1 MEELA
6 VEVCGENGVYYKAFV
21 TDVFD
26 DELLVSFENDWQPE
40 SRFPLSQVRLPPP
53 DSNAKVDFQVDQEVE
68 VFSRASEQEEC
79 GWWKAI
85 IKMMKG
91 DFVVVQYLGWDNTY
105 TEIVPAERLRPKTN
119 MPPVDKGTFHKVEV
133 EVPEELREYSAKIEN
148 AHKDFQRSIGAASC
162 RYVPD
167 RGVLLAISR
176 SELCRKRSAMLQE
189 MHFRNMTQ
197 KALLL
202 KRTEEAARQLECTK
216 LQSST
221 GGTNSGGAGGG
232 SRGGHHRLS
241 SSCNDQRQACSDGHT
256 DEFSV
261 REDLMGLAIGA
272 HGANIQQAR
281 KLEGITN
288 IELEE
293 NSCTFKIY
301 GETREA
307 VKKARSM
314 LEYSEEH
321 IQVPRY
327 LVGKVIGKNGRNIQ
341 EIVDKSGVHVRVKV
355 EGDNEPQPS
364 IPREE
369 GQVPFVFVG
378 TVENI
383 ADAKVFL
390 DYHVAHLKDVEHL
403 RQEKQLIDQ
412 QLRTMHGS
420 TMGSMQN
427 FPMARRDRGYNVD
440 QEISSGRGRG
450 GPVRGRGRGRGGGG
464 SRYNSASRHQTPDP
478 SSDDHHHVSSSYQG
492 SGRGGGQYHTQGS
505 GGEGSGG
512 WTGGSFLGGGHQQQ
526 SLSRGSPQSRGG
538 GQGRREGAGGRR
550 GDGQRR
556 SEDRRRTA
564 DEDETLLDG
573 GRETASTNAAPDRG
587 GSFSHSSSNKSST
600 QDGNS
605 GAPPAPKGQREMG
618 NRRGGSHRPAAS
630 QHKKNSGTQATE
642 KTGGGNSSGGGGNAA
657 GGGGGGSGTGAA
669 TGGGTGGGK
678 EAMVNG
684 TSG

>member
-26 DELLVSFENDWQPE
+26 EELLVSFENDWQPE
-40 SRFPLSQVRLPPP
+40 SRFPLSQVRLPPS
-53 DSNAKVDFQVDQEVE
+53 DSSAKVDFQVDQEVE

-79 GWWKAI
+79 GWWRAT
-85 IKMMKG
+85 IKMIKG

-105 TEIVPAERLRPKTN
+105 TEIVPADRLRPKTN

-133 EVPEELREYSAKIEN
+133 DVPEELREYSAKIEN

-162 RYVPD
+162 RYVPE

-221 GGTNSGGAGGG
+221 GSH
-232 SRGGHHRLS
+232 S
-241 SSCNDQRQACSDGHT
+241 

-341 EIVDKSGVHVRVKV
+341 EIVDKSGVVRVKV

-420 TMGSMQN
+420 TMGSMQS

-440 QEISSGRGRG
+440 PEISSGRGRG
-450 GPVRGRGRGRGGGG
+450 GPVRGRGRGRGGGS

-505 GGEGSGG
+505 GGAGSGG
-512 WTGGSFLGGGHQQQ
+512 WSGGSFLGGHPQPSG
-526 SLSRGSPQSRGG
+526 GSPQSRGG

-564 DEDETLLDG
+564 DEEETLLDG

-587 GSFSHSSSNKSST
+587 GSFSHSSSNKSGS

-630 QHKKNSGTQATE
+630 QHKKNSGTQAAE
-642 KTGGGNSSGGGGNAA
+642 KTGGGNSSGGGGSTT
-657 GGGGGGSGTGAA
+657 GGGGSSAGAA
-669 TGGGTGGGK
+669 TGGGAGGGK

>member
-26 DELLVSFENDWQPE
+26 EELLVSFENDWQPE
-40 SRFPLSQVRLPPP
+40 SRFPLSQVRLPPS
-53 DSNAKVDFQVDQEVE
+53 DSSAKVDFQVDQEVE

-79 GWWKAI
+79 GWWRAT
-85 IKMMKG
+85 IKMIKG

-105 TEIVPAERLRPKTN
+105 TEIVPADRLRPKTN

-133 EVPEELREYSAKIEN
+133 DVPEELREYSAKIEN

-162 RYVPD
+162 RYVPE

-221 GGTNSGGAGGG
+221 G
-232 SRGGHHRLS
+232 S
-241 SSCNDQRQACSDGHT
+241 SHS

-341 EIVDKSGVHVRVKV
+341 EIVDKSGVVRVKV

-420 TMGSMQN
+420 TMGSMQS

-440 QEISSGRGRG
+440 PEISSGRGRG
-450 GPVRGRGRGRGGGG
+450 GPVRGRGRGRGGGS

-505 GGEGSGG
+505 GGAGSGG
-512 WTGGSFLGGGHQQQ
+512 WSGGSFLGGHPQPSG
-526 SLSRGSPQSRGG
+526 GSPQSRGG

-564 DEDETLLDG
+564 DEEETLLDG

-587 GSFSHSSSNKSST
+587 GSFSHSSSNKSGS

-630 QHKKNSGTQATE
+630 QHKKNSGTQAAE
-642 KTGGGNSSGGGGNAA
+642 KTGGGNSSGGGGSTT
-657 GGGGGGSGTGAA
+657 GGGGSSAGAA
-669 TGGGTGGGK
+669 TGGGAGGGK